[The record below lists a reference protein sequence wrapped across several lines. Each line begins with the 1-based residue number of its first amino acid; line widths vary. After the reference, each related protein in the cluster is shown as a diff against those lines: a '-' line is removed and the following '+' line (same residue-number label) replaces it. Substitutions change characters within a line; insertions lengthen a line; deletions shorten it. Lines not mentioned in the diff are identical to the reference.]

1 MPAVVACLLVVG
13 QQPKFLRFPVR
24 FRLEFFVGDIFLFL
38 LFFLFFLFRVT
49 LLVGTKL
56 RSDPFVF
63 LLLSLV
69 DLVLFLSLAVEDF
82 LLDSLGF
89 LFD

>member
-1 MPAVVACLLVVG
+1 MTVVACLLVFG
-13 QQPKFLRFPVR
+13 QQPFLGFPIR
-24 FRLEFFVGDIFLFL
+24 FRLQLLVDGLCLL
-38 LFFLFFLFRVT
+38 LFFGGIRVVA
-49 LLVGTKL
+49 LLIDIRL
-56 RSDPFVF
+56 RSDVEPLFAF

>member
-1 MPAVVACLLVVG
+1 MTVVACLLVFG
-13 QQPKFLRFPVR
+13 QQPKFLGFPIR
-24 FRLEFFVGDIFLFL
+24 FRLQLLVDGLCLL
-38 LFFLFFLFRVT
+38 LFFGGIRVVA
-49 LLVGTKL
+49 LLIDIRL
-56 RSDPFVF
+56 RSDVEPLFAF